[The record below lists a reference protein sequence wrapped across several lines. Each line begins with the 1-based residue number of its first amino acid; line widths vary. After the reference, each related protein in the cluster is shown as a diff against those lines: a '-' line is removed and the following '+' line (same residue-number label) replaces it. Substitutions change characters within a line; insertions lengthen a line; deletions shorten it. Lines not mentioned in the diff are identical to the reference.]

1 MQVIANT
8 TILSNFAAAKRLD
21 LLRQV
26 WKIVHLPDQVHI
38 EIQNGLQAG
47 YRFYEDLTRSIHPL
61 CEQGWLHLTTLD
73 GIEELELYGELQ
85 EHLHAGEAACL
96 SIASCRGWAF
106 LSDDR
111 AARAAAN
118 RLKVVVGGTI
128 GVLVTS
134 VKAHHI
140 SMDEANTLLFSMQRA
155 GYYAP
160 VQTLDE
166 LFL

>member
-8 TILSNFAAAKRLD
+8 TILSNFAEQRRLD
-21 LLRQV
+21 LLQRIWPV
-26 WKIVHLPDQVHI
+26 VHLPDQVYI

-47 YRFYEDLTRSIHPL
+47 YNFYDDLTRLVYPL
-61 CEQGWLHLTTLD
+61 HEEGWLHLTTLR
-73 GIEELELYGELQ
+73 GVEELESYAELQ
-85 EHLHAGEAACL
+85 EYLHAGEAACL
-96 SIASCRGWAF
+96 SVAFHRQWAF

-128 GVLVTS
+128 GVLVMLVRAEHST
-134 VKAHHI
+134 
-140 SMDEANTLLFSMQRA
+140 MDEANGLLFSMRRA

-160 VQTLDE
+160 VDALDA
-166 LFL
+166 LFP